1 MKGINAF
8 ANKQWTLVLWPR
20 LNSLSL
26 ANQIEFLDMFWWF
39 DRRIKKNPVFPRIVN
54 QLFEGWVTCRQEIPR
69 ESWGESKK
77 EEWRGFLS
85 LIRSERFARRV
96 KAWTTEML
104 WNICVHSTRYT
115 RVQSLNRLNWESN
128 SPLAQNKLGTCQKW
142 AGGRGVETEGGSQLF
157 GTQKR
162 EGS

>member
-1 MKGINAF
+1 MNF
-8 ANKQWTLVLWPR
+8 CLVT
-20 LNSLSL
+20 
-26 ANQIEFLDMFWWF
+26 QIKLFIISQSNRVSWHVLMVWSKN
-39 DRRIKKNPVFPRIVN
+39 KKNPVFPRIVN

-69 ESWGESKK
+69 ESWGEKK
-77 EEWRGFLS
+77 RGMKGLS
-85 LIRSERFARRV
+85 LPNSSEKFARHV
-96 KAWTTEML
+96 KAWTTKNFL
-104 WNICVHSTRYT
+104 NICVHSTRYT

-128 SPLAQNKLGTCQKW
+128 SPLAQHKLGTCQKW

>member
-1 MKGINAF
+1 MDTYTQNKILHHEDCPARSLYPWKSSESSLLFKNVDLSVVTMKGINAF

-69 ESWGESKK
+69 ESWGEKK
-77 EEWRGFLS
+77 RRMKGFLS
-85 LIRSERFARRV
+85 LIRSERFARHV
-96 KAWTTEML
+96 KAWTTEIF
-104 WNICVHSTRYT
+104 WIFVYT
-115 RVQSLNRLNWESN
+115 
-128 SPLAQNKLGTCQKW
+128 
-142 AGGRGVETEGGSQLF
+142 QLV
-157 GTQKR
+157 THAYNPWTD
-162 EGS
+162 